1 MLKMKVIFTMI
12 KTIHSIVIY
21 YHKNIDITTHFN
33 GIYTIFKGL
42 KSLNF
47 SLNEPTKIKLYL

>member
-21 YHKNIDITTHFN
+21 YHKNIDVITHFN
-33 GIYTIFKGL
+33 GIYTICKGL
-42 KSLNF
+42 KCLYF
-47 SLNEPTKIKLYL
+47 SLNEPTKIKLCL